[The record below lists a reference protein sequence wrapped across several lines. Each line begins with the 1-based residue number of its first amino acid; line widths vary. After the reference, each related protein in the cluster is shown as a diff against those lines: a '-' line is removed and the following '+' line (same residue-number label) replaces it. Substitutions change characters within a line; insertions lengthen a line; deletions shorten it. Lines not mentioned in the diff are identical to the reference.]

1 MPSFPLRNFPMPK
14 PLSSTVLLALV
25 AMPAWAQTAVPAT
38 DPAAKAAVSA
48 AKPGQREAQGRSD
61 ENAVRQAED
70 AFGTSVG
77 RESIGLYN
85 SSSVRGFSPVA
96 AGNARIEGL
105 YFDQVWGLSS
115 RIRRSTNI
123 RVGIS
128 AQGYPF
134 PAPTG
139 IVDYSF
145 RKPGEQARLAVV
157 TGGDS
162 YGAAYAEADAE
173 LPLLGRSLSLGV
185 GAAGGTNEYPNG
197 TDARFRNAALSLRWQ
212 PVAAL
217 EIVPF
222 WHRAETYDDE
232 KAPSYLPEGGKL
244 PPRIARRRFLGPA
257 WADYRSTMTNAGSLA
272 TWQAGADWVL
282 RAGLFRSTVAD
293 HQAFTHLLTGVT
305 PDGRANRR
313 LIADPPAQNASTS
326 GELRATRT
334 LAEGPRLHQVHLS
347 VRGRDR
353 QRRYDGSQ
361 VFDLGR
367 TTVDAPYEAPPP
379 AFVFGEQT
387 RDRTRQWTGGLAYD
401 GRWRNVGELGFSLQ
415 KTDYRKR
422 LHKPGLPLAT
432 AADKPWLYNV
442 STAVTVTPNLAVFGS
457 FTRGLEESGVAPS
470 NALNRNELLPAIR
483 TTQGDL
489 GLRYAVGPGVKLV
502 ATVFELRKPYFN
514 FDAANRYA
522 QLGDVQN
529 RGLELS
535 LAGALGPRLNVVA
548 GAVLSRP
555 RATGEGVRLG
565 RVGARPVGMSPRSVE
580 LNLDWRTP
588 WVDGLSL
595 DLTASHS
602 GAVTATVDNRV
613 ALPARTLAA
622 LSGRYRFKLAERPA
636 SLRVAVSNL
645 FDTYGLELRG
655 AGAYD
660 VINGRLASAYLSV
673 DF

>member
-1 MPSFPLRNFPMPK
+1 MLNI
-14 PLSSTVLLALV
+14 LGSTVLLLTLTPAL
-25 AMPAWAQTAVPAT
+25 AQTDP
-38 DPAAKAAVSA
+38 PAAGQPAVTGKADL
-48 AKPGQREAQGRSD
+48 RGRAD
-61 ENAVRQAED
+61 ENAMRQAED

-77 RESIGLYN
+77 RETIGLYN

-105 YFDQVWGLSS
+105 YFDQVWGLTP

-134 PAPTG
+134 LAPTG

-145 RKPGEQARLAVV
+145 RKPGDVARLALV

-162 YGAAYAEADAE
+162 YGAAYVEADGE
-173 LPLLGRSLSLGV
+173 LPLAGPSLSLGI
-185 GAAGGTNEYPNG
+185 GAAAGSNEYPNG
-197 TDARFRNAALSLRWQ
+197 TDSRYRNAALSLRWR

-217 EIVPF
+217 EILPF

-232 KAPSYLPEGGKL
+232 KAPSYLPAGPYL
-244 PPRIARRRFLGPA
+244 PPRIERRRFRGPE
-257 WADYRSTMTNAGSLA
+257 WADYRTTAMNAGSLA
-272 TWQAGADWVL
+272 TWRAGEGWTL
-282 RAGLFRSTVAD
+282 RAGIFRSLYED
-293 HQAFTHLLTGVT
+293 HRAFTHLLANLA
-305 PDGRANRR
+305 PDGSADRR
-313 LIADPPAQNASTS
+313 LIVDPPAQNVSTS
-326 GELRATRT
+326 GELRLTRE
-334 LAEGPRLHQVHLS
+334 LAEGPRLHKLHLS
-347 VRGRDR
+347 LRGRDR

-361 VFDLGR
+361 RFDLGR
-367 TTVDAPYEAPPP
+367 TTMDAPYSAPQPV
-379 AFVFGEQT
+379 FVFGEQT

-401 GRWRNVGELGFSLQ
+401 GRWRQVGEAGFSIQ

-422 LHKPGLPLAT
+422 LQKPAVPLAT
-432 AADKPWLYNV
+432 AADKPWLYNL
-442 STAVTVTPNLAVFGS
+442 TAAAYLGPDLVAFGS

-483 TTQGDL
+483 TTQGDI
-489 GLRYAVGPGVKLV
+489 GLRYALTPGIKLV
-502 ATVFELRKPYFN
+502 ATVFDLRKPYFN

-529 RGLELS
+529 RGLEVS
-535 LAGALGPRLNVVA
+535 LAGRVSPRLNVVA

-565 RVGARPVGMSPRSVE
+565 RVGERPVGMSRRSVE

-588 WVDGLSL
+588 WLDGLSL
-595 DLTASHS
+595 DMSASHA

-613 ALPARTLAA
+613 ALPARTLVA
-622 LSGRYRFKLAERPA
+622 LSGRYRFILAGRPA
-636 SLRVAVSNL
+636 SLRVAVHNV

-660 VINGRLASAYLSV
+660 VITGRLASAYLSV

>member
-1 MPSFPLRNFPMPK
+1 MLK
-14 PLSSTVLLALV
+14 TLSPAILLAISV
-25 AMPAWAQTAVPAT
+25 APGWAQTTA
-38 DPAAKAAVSA
+38 PAADQPAV
-48 AKPGQREAQGRSD
+48 QGRSE
-61 ENAVRQAED
+61 ENAMRQAED

-77 RESIGLYN
+77 RETIGLYN
-85 SSSVRGFSPVA
+85 SSSVRGFSPIA

-105 YFDQVWGLSS
+105 YFDQVWGLTS

-145 RKPGEQARLAVV
+145 RKPGDTARLALV

-162 YGAAYAEADAE
+162 YGAAYAELDGEA
-173 LPLLGRSLSLGV
+173 PLSRSLSLGFG
-185 GAAGGTNEYPNG
+185 GAAGTNEYPNG
-197 TDARFRNAALSLRWQ
+197 TDSRYRNAALSLRWQ

-217 EIVPF
+217 ELVPF
-222 WHRAETYDDE
+222 WHRSETYDDE
-232 KAPSYLPEGGKL
+232 KAPSYLPRGSTL
-244 PPRIARRRFLGPA
+244 PPRIERRRFNGPE
-257 WADYRSTMTNAGSLA
+257 WADYRTTAMNGGLLA
-272 TWQAGADWVL
+272 TL
-282 RAGLFRSTVAD
+282 RAGQGWTVSGGIFRSLYAD
-293 HQAFTHLLTGVT
+293 HRAFTHLLTDVT
-305 PDGRANRR
+305 PDRSGNRR
-313 LIADPPAQNASTS
+313 LIVDPPAENSSTS

-334 LAEGPRLHQVHLS
+334 IAEGPRLHKVHLS
-347 VRGRDR
+347 VRARDR

-361 VFDLGR
+361 SFDLGR
-367 TTVDAPYEAPPP
+367 TPIDARYDAPQPD
-379 AFVFGEQT
+379 FVFGEQT
-387 RDRTRQWTGGLAYD
+387 RDRTRQWTGGVAYD
-401 GRWRNVGELGFSLQ
+401 ARWRNVGEIGFSLQ

-432 AADKPWLYNV
+432 AEDKPWLYNA
-442 STAVTVTPNLAVFGS
+442 TAAAHLGRDLVAFGS

-489 GLRYAVGPGVKLV
+489 GLRYALWPDMKLV
-502 ATVFELRKPYFN
+502 ATVFDLRKPYFN
-514 FDAANRYA
+514 FDAGNRYA

-529 RGLELS
+529 RGLEVS
-535 LAGALGPRLNVVA
+535 LAGRLGPRLNMVA
-548 GAVLSRP
+548 GAVLSLP

-565 RVGARPVGMSPRSVE
+565 RVGERPVGMSRRSAE

-588 WVDGLSL
+588 WLDGLSL
-595 DLTASHS
+595 DMTASHT
-602 GAVTATVDNRV
+602 GAITATVDNRV
-613 ALPARTLAA
+613 ALPARTLVSLA
-622 LSGRYRFKLAERPA
+622 GRYRFTLLERPA

-660 VINGRLASAYLSV
+660 VINGRLVQAYLSV
-673 DF
+673 DV

>member
-1 MPSFPLRNFPMPK
+1 MPK
-14 PLSSTVLLALV
+14 IQSTTLLLAL
-25 AMPAWAQTAVPAT
+25 ATAPAWAQTLSQIP
-38 DPAAKAAVSA
+38 P
-48 AKPGQREAQGRSD
+48 QGRAD
-61 ENAVRQAED
+61 ENAMRQAED

-77 RESIGLYN
+77 RETIGLYN
-85 SSSVRGFSPVA
+85 AGSVRGFSPTA

-105 YFDQVWGLSS
+105 YFDQVWGLNA

-145 RKPGEQARLAVV
+145 RKPGEQARLALL

-162 YGAAYAEADAE
+162 YGGAFVEADGE
-173 LPLLGRSLSLGV
+173 LPLSGSLSLGI
-185 GAAGGTNEYPNG
+185 GAAASSNEYPNG
-197 TDARFRNAALSLRWQ
+197 TDSRSRNAALSLRWR
-212 PVAAL
+212 PSAAL
-217 EIVPF
+217 EIIPF
-222 WHRAETYDDE
+222 WNRSETYDDE
-232 KAPSYLPEGGKL
+232 KAPSYLPAGPML
-244 PPRIARRRFLGPA
+244 PPRIERRRFNGPE
-257 WADYRSTMTNAGSLA
+257 WADYRTTAMNAGTLA
-272 TWQAGADWVL
+272 SL
-282 RAGLFRSTVAD
+282 RAGEGWTVRAGIFRSLYND
-293 HQAFTHLLTGVT
+293 HRAFTHLLTGVT
-305 PDGRANRR
+305 LEGSANRR
-313 LIADPPAQNASTS
+313 LIVDPPAENASTS
-326 GELRATRT
+326 GELRVTREVF
-334 LAEGPRLHQVHLS
+334 EGPRLHKLHAS

-361 VFDLGR
+361 AFDLGR
-367 TTVDAPYEAPPP
+367 TTIDAPYTAPAPS
-379 AFVFGEQT
+379 FVFGEQT
-387 RDRTRQWTGGLAYD
+387 RDRTRQWTGGFAYD
-401 GRWRNVGELGFSLQ
+401 GRWRHVGEIGFSLQ

-422 LHKPGLPLAT
+422 LQKPGTPLAS
-432 AADKPWLYNV
+432 AEDKPWLYNL
-442 STAVTVTPNLAVFGS
+442 SAAANMTPALALFGS

-470 NALNRNELLPAIR
+470 NAVNRNELMPAIR

-489 GLRYAVGPGVKLV
+489 GLRYAVGPGIKLV
-502 ATVFELRKPYFN
+502 ATLFDLRKPYFN

-529 RGLELS
+529 QGLELS
-535 LAGALGPRLNVVA
+535 LAGALGSRLNVVA

-555 RATGEGVRLG
+555 RATGEGVKLG
-565 RVGARPVGMSPRSVE
+565 RVGERPVGMSRRTVE

-588 WVDGLSL
+588 WLEGLSL
-595 DLTASHS
+595 DMTASHS
-602 GAVTATVDNRV
+602 GAITATVDNRV

-622 LSGRYRFKLAERPA
+622 LSGRYRFTLAGRPA

-660 VINGRLASAYLSV
+660 VINGRLASAYLSI
-673 DF
+673 DY

>member
-1 MPSFPLRNFPMPK
+1 MLK
-14 PLSSTVLLALV
+14 TLSSTVLLLSTLTPAL
-25 AMPAWAQTAVPAT
+25 AQTA
-38 DPAAKAAVSA
+38 
-48 AKPGQREAQGRSD
+48 AQGRAD

-85 SSSVRGFSPVA
+85 ASSVRGFSPIA
-96 AGNARIEGL
+96 AGNARIDGL
-105 YFDQVWGLSS
+105 YFDQAWGLSP
-115 RIRRSTNI
+115 RIRRSTAI

-139 IVDYSF
+139 IVDYSL
-145 RKPGEQARLAVV
+145 RKPGEEAKLALLA
-157 TGGDS
+157 GGDS
-162 YGAAYAEADAE
+162 YGAAYLETDAE
-173 LPLLGRSLSLGV
+173 LPLLARTLSLGI
-185 GAAGGTNEYPNG
+185 GAAAGGNEYPNG
-197 TDARFRNAALSLRWQ
+197 TDSRYRNAALSLRWR
-212 PVAAL
+212 PLAGVEL
-217 EIVPF
+217 VPF
-222 WHRAETYDDE
+222 WNRSETYDDE
-232 KAPSYLPEGGKL
+232 KAPSYLPEGPVL
-244 PPRIARRRFLGPA
+244 PPRIVRRRFLGPD
-257 WADYRSTMTNAGSLA
+257 WADYRTTAMNYGALA
-272 TWQAGADWVL
+272 SAQAGQGWTV
-282 RAGLFRSTVAD
+282 RAGIFRSQYDD
-293 HQAFTHLLTGVT
+293 HRAFTHLLTGVT
-305 PDGRANRR
+305 PEGGANRL
-313 LIADPPAQNASTS
+313 LIVDPPSANGSTS
-326 GELRATRT
+326 GELRATR
-334 LAEGPRLHQVHLS
+334 LVAEGPRLHSVHLS

-367 TTVDAPYEAPPP
+367 TTIDAPYTALEP
-379 AFVFGEQT
+379 AFRFGPQT
-387 RDRTRQWTGGLAYD
+387 RDRTRQRTAGIAYD
-401 GRWRNVGELGFSLQ
+401 GRWRELGEIGFGIQ
-415 KTDYRKR
+415 KTDYRKA
-422 LHKPGLPLAT
+422 LHKPGLAAVT
-432 AADKPWLYNV
+432 AQDQPWLYNA
-442 STAVTVTPNLAVFGS
+442 TAALHLGAGLVAFGS

-470 NALNRNELLPAIR
+470 NAVNRNELLPAIR

-489 GLRYAVGPGVKLV
+489 GLRYALSPGIKLV
-502 ATVFELRKPYFN
+502 ATVFDLRKPYFN

-529 RGLELS
+529 RGLEVS
-535 LAGALGPRLNVVA
+535 LAGALTPRLNVVA

-565 RVGARPVGMSPRSVE
+565 RVGERPVGMSRRSVE

-588 WVDGLSL
+588 WIEGLSL
-595 DLTASHS
+595 DMTASHS

-622 LSGRYRFKLAERPA
+622 LSGRYRFKLGERPA

-660 VINGRLASAYLSV
+660 VINGRLASAYVSV

>member
-1 MPSFPLRNFPMPK
+1 MLK
-14 PLSSTVLLALV
+14 TLSSTVLLALCV
-25 AMPAWAQTAVPAT
+25 SPGWAQTTP
-38 DPAAKAAVSA
+38 PAADQPAEPPKS
-48 AKPGQREAQGRSD
+48 GSREVQGRAE
-61 ENAVRQAED
+61 ENAMRQAED

-77 RESIGLYN
+77 RETIGLYN
-85 SSSVRGFSPVA
+85 SSSVRGFSPIA

-145 RKPGEQARLAVV
+145 RKPGDAARLALV

-162 YGAAYAEADAE
+162 YGAAYAELDGEA
-173 LPLLGRSLSLGV
+173 PLSRGLSLGYG
-185 GAAGGTNEYPNG
+185 GALGTNEYANG
-197 TDARFRNAALSLRWQ
+197 TDSRYRNAALSLRWR

-217 EIVPF
+217 ELVPF
-222 WHRAETYDDE
+222 WHRSETYDDE
-232 KAPSYLPEGGKL
+232 KAPSYLPRGSAL
-244 PPRIARRRFLGPA
+244 PPRIERRRFNGPE
-257 WADYRSTMTNAGSLA
+257 WADYRTTAMNGGLLA
-272 TWQAGADWVL
+272 TLGAGQGWMV
-282 RAGLFRSTVAD
+282 RGGIFRSTYAD
-293 HQAFTHLLTGVT
+293 HRAFTHLLTDVT
-305 PDGRANRR
+305 PDRTGNRR
-313 LIADPPAQNASTS
+313 LIVDPPAENSSTS

-334 LAEGPRLHQVHLS
+334 MAEGPRLHNVHLS
-347 VRGRDR
+347 VRARDR

-361 VFDLGR
+361 SFDLGR
-367 TTVDAPYEAPPP
+367 TPIDARYDAPQPHFA
-379 AFVFGEQT
+379 FGEQT
-387 RDRTRQWTGGLAYD
+387 RDRTRQWTGGVAYD
-401 GRWRNVGELGFSLQ
+401 GRWRNVGEIGFSLQ

-422 LHKPGLPLAT
+422 LQKPGLPLAT
-432 AADKPWLYNV
+432 AEGKPWLYNA
-442 STAVTVTPNLAVFGS
+442 TAAAHLGRDLVAFGS

-489 GLRYAVGPGVKLV
+489 GLRYALWPDMKLV
-502 ATVFELRKPYFN
+502 ATVFDLRKPYFN
-514 FDAANRYA
+514 FDAGNRYA

-529 RGLELS
+529 RGLEVS
-535 LAGALGPRLNVVA
+535 LAGRLGPRLNMVA

-565 RVGARPVGMSPRSVE
+565 RVGERPVGMSRRSAE

-588 WVDGLSL
+588 WLDGLSL
-595 DLTASHS
+595 DMTASHS
-602 GAVTATVDNRV
+602 GAITATVDNRV
-613 ALPARTLAA
+613 ALPARTLVSLA
-622 LSGRYRFKLAERPA
+622 GRYRFTLLERPA

-660 VINGRLASAYLSV
+660 VINGRIASTYLSV
-673 DF
+673 DL

>member
-1 MPSFPLRNFPMPK
+1 MLK
-14 PLSSTVLLALV
+14 TLSSTVLLAMTM
-25 AMPAWAQTAVPAT
+25 APAWAQTTP
-38 DPAAKAAVSA
+38 PAADQPAEPAGA
-48 AKPGQREAQGRSD
+48 GTREPRGRAD
-61 ENAVRQAED
+61 ENAMRQAAD

-105 YFDQVWGLSS
+105 YFDQVWGLSP
-115 RIRRSTNI
+115 RIRRATNI

-145 RKPGEQARLAVV
+145 RKPGEQARLALV

-162 YGAAYAEADAE
+162 YGAAYVEADGE
-173 LPLLGRSLSLGV
+173 LPLARSLSLGI
-185 GAAGGTNEYPNG
+185 GTAAGTNEYPNG
-197 TDARFRNAALSLRWQ
+197 TDSRYRNAALSLRWQ
-212 PVAAL
+212 PFAAL

-232 KAPSYLPEGGKL
+232 KAPSYLPAGAWL
-244 PPRIARRRFLGPA
+244 PPRIERRRFNGPE
-257 WADYRSTMTNAGSLA
+257 WADFRTTSMNAGSLA
-272 TWQAGADWVL
+272 TL
-282 RAGLFRSTVAD
+282 RANEDWTVRAGIFRSLNND
-293 HQAFTHLLTGVT
+293 HRAFTHLLTGVT
-305 PDGRANRR
+305 PERSANRR
-313 LIADPPAQNASTS
+313 LIVDPPAENVSTS
-326 GELRATRT
+326 GELRVTRAF
-334 LAEGPRLHQVHLS
+334 AEGPRLHNLHLS
-347 VRGRDR
+347 LRGRDR

-367 TTVDAPYEAPPP
+367 TTMDTPYTAPAPN
-379 AFVFGEQT
+379 FVFGEQT

-401 GRWRNVGELGFSLQ
+401 GHWRNVGEIGFSLQ

-422 LHKPGLPLAT
+422 LQKPATPLA
-432 AADKPWLYNV
+432 AAEDKPWLYNLAAAAHI
-442 STAVTVTPNLAVFGS
+442 SPDLAVFGS

-489 GLRYAVGPGVKLV
+489 GLRYALLPGIKLV
-502 ATVFELRKPYFN
+502 ATVFDLRKPYFN

-529 RGLELS
+529 RGLEVS
-535 LAGALGPRLNVVA
+535 LAGSLGPRLNVVA

-565 RVGARPVGMSPRSVE
+565 RVGERPVGMSRRSAE

-588 WVDGLSL
+588 WLDGLSL
-595 DLTASHS
+595 DMTASHS
-602 GAVTATVDNRV
+602 GAITATVDNRV
-613 ALPARTLAA
+613 ALPARTLLA
-622 LSGRYRFKLAERPA
+622 LSGRYRFKFGEQPA
-636 SLRVAVSNL
+636 SLRVALNNV

-660 VINGRLASAYLSV
+660 LISGRVASAYLSV

>member
-1 MPSFPLRNFPMPK
+1 MLK
-14 PLSSTVLLALV
+14 TLSSTVLLALCV
-25 AMPAWAQTAVPAT
+25 SPGWAQTTP
-38 DPAAKAAVSA
+38 PAADQPAEPPKS
-48 AKPGQREAQGRSD
+48 GSREVQGRAE
-61 ENAVRQAED
+61 ENAMRQAED

-77 RESIGLYN
+77 RETIGLYN
-85 SSSVRGFSPVA
+85 SSSVRGFSPIA

-145 RKPGEQARLAVV
+145 RKPGDAARLALV
-157 TGGDS
+157 TGGDG
-162 YGAAYAEADAE
+162 YGAAYAELDGEA
-173 LPLLGRSLSLGV
+173 PLSHGLSLGYG
-185 GAAGGTNEYPNG
+185 GALGTNEYPNG
-197 TDARFRNAALSLRWQ
+197 TDSRYRNAALSLRWR

-217 EIVPF
+217 ELVPF
-222 WHRAETYDDE
+222 WHRSETYDDE
-232 KAPSYLPEGGKL
+232 KAPSYLPRGSAL
-244 PPRIARRRFLGPA
+244 PPRIERRRFNGPE
-257 WADYRSTMTNAGSLA
+257 WADYRTTAMNGGLLA
-272 TWQAGADWVL
+272 TLGAGQGWMV
-282 RAGLFRSTVAD
+282 RGGIFRSTYAD
-293 HQAFTHLLTGVT
+293 HRAFTHLLTDVT
-305 PDGRANRR
+305 PDRTGNRR
-313 LIADPPAQNASTS
+313 LIVDPPAENSSTS

-334 LAEGPRLHQVHLS
+334 MAEGPRLHNVHLS
-347 VRGRDR
+347 VRARDR

-361 VFDLGR
+361 SFDLGR
-367 TTVDAPYEAPPP
+367 TPIDARYDAPQPHFA
-379 AFVFGEQT
+379 FGEQT
-387 RDRTRQWTGGLAYD
+387 RDRTRQWTGGVAYD
-401 GRWRNVGELGFSLQ
+401 GRWRNVGEIGFSLQ

-422 LHKPGLPLAT
+422 LQKPGLPLAT
-432 AADKPWLYNV
+432 AEGKPWLYNA
-442 STAVTVTPNLAVFGS
+442 TAAAHLGRDLVAFGS

-489 GLRYAVGPGVKLV
+489 GLRYALWPDMKLV
-502 ATVFELRKPYFN
+502 ATVFDLRKPYFN
-514 FDAANRYA
+514 FDAGNRYA

-529 RGLELS
+529 RGLEVS
-535 LAGALGPRLNVVA
+535 LAGRLGPRLNMVA

-565 RVGARPVGMSPRSVE
+565 RVGERPVGMSRRSAE

-588 WVDGLSL
+588 WLDGLSL
-595 DLTASHS
+595 DMTASHT
-602 GAVTATVDNRV
+602 GAITATVDNRV
-613 ALPARTLAA
+613 ALPARTLVSLA
-622 LSGRYRFKLAERPA
+622 GRYRFTLLERPA

-660 VINGRLASAYLSV
+660 VINGRIASAYLSV
-673 DF
+673 DL

>member
-1 MPSFPLRNFPMPK
+1 MLK
-14 PLSSTVLLALV
+14 TLSSTVLLALCV
-25 AMPAWAQTAVPAT
+25 SPGWAQTTP
-38 DPAAKAAVSA
+38 PAADQPAEPPKS
-48 AKPGQREAQGRSD
+48 GSREVQGRAE
-61 ENAVRQAED
+61 ENAMRQAED

-77 RESIGLYN
+77 RETIGLYN
-85 SSSVRGFSPVA
+85 SSSVRGFSPIA

-145 RKPGEQARLAVV
+145 RKPGDAARLALV

-162 YGAAYAEADAE
+162 YGAAYAELDGE
-173 LPLLGRSLSLGV
+173 TPLSRGLSLGYG
-185 GAAGGTNEYPNG
+185 GAIGTNEYPNG
-197 TDARFRNAALSLRWQ
+197 TDSRYRNAALSLRWQ

-217 EIVPF
+217 ELVPF
-222 WHRAETYDDE
+222 WHRSETYDDE
-232 KAPSYLPEGGKL
+232 KAPSYLPRGSTL
-244 PPRIARRRFLGPA
+244 PPRIERRRFNGPE
-257 WADYRSTMTNAGSLA
+257 WADYRTTAMNGGLLA
-272 TWQAGADWVL
+272 TLGVGQGWMVRG
-282 RAGLFRSTVAD
+282 GIFRSTYAD
-293 HQAFTHLLTGVT
+293 HRAFTHLLTDVT
-305 PDGRANRR
+305 PDRTGNRR
-313 LIADPPAQNASTS
+313 LIVDPPAENSSTS

-334 LAEGPRLHQVHLS
+334 VAEGPRLHNVHLS
-347 VRGRDR
+347 VRARDR

-361 VFDLGR
+361 SFDLGR
-367 TTVDAPYEAPPP
+367 TPIDARYDAPQPH
-379 AFVFGEQT
+379 FVFGEQT
-387 RDRTRQWTGGLAYD
+387 RDRTRQWTGGVAYD
-401 GRWRNVGELGFSLQ
+401 GRWRNVGEIGFSLQ

-422 LHKPGLPLAT
+422 LQKPGLPLAT
-432 AADKPWLYNV
+432 AEGKPWLYNA
-442 STAVTVTPNLAVFGS
+442 TAAAHLDKDLVAFGS

-489 GLRYAVGPGVKLV
+489 GLRYALWPDMKLV
-502 ATVFELRKPYFN
+502 ATVFDLRKPYFN
-514 FDAANRYA
+514 FDAGNRYA

-529 RGLELS
+529 RGLEVS
-535 LAGALGPRLNVVA
+535 LAGRLGPRLNMVA

-565 RVGARPVGMSPRSVE
+565 RVGERPVGMSRRSAE

-588 WVDGLSL
+588 WLDGLSL
-595 DLTASHS
+595 DMTASHT
-602 GAVTATVDNRV
+602 GAITATVDNRV
-613 ALPARTLAA
+613 ALPARTLVSLA
-622 LSGRYRFKLAERPA
+622 GRYRFTLLERPA

-673 DF
+673 DL

>member
-1 MPSFPLRNFPMPK
+1 MLK
-14 PLSSTVLLALV
+14 TLSSTVLLALCV
-25 AMPAWAQTAVPAT
+25 SPGWAQTTP
-38 DPAAKAAVSA
+38 PAADQPAEPPKS
-48 AKPGQREAQGRSD
+48 GSREVQGRAE
-61 ENAVRQAED
+61 ENAMRQAED

-77 RESIGLYN
+77 RETIGLYN
-85 SSSVRGFSPVA
+85 SSSVRGFSPIA

-105 YFDQVWGLSS
+105 YFDQVWGLTS

-145 RKPGEQARLAVV
+145 RKPGDAARLALV

-162 YGAAYAEADAE
+162 YGAAYAELDGE
-173 LPLLGRSLSLGV
+173 TPLSRGLSLGYG
-185 GAAGGTNEYPNG
+185 GAIGTNEYPNG
-197 TDARFRNAALSLRWQ
+197 TDSRYRNAALSLRWQ

-217 EIVPF
+217 ELVPF
-222 WHRAETYDDE
+222 WHRSETYDDE
-232 KAPSYLPEGGKL
+232 KAPSYLPRGSTL
-244 PPRIARRRFLGPA
+244 PPRIERRRFNGPE
-257 WADYRSTMTNAGSLA
+257 WADYRTTAMNGGLLA
-272 TWQAGADWVL
+272 TLGVGQGWMVRG
-282 RAGLFRSTVAD
+282 GIFRSTYAD
-293 HQAFTHLLTGVT
+293 HRAFTHLLTDVT
-305 PDGRANRR
+305 PDRTGNRR
-313 LIADPPAQNASTS
+313 LIVDPPAENSSTS

-334 LAEGPRLHQVHLS
+334 VAEGPRLHNIHLS
-347 VRGRDR
+347 VRARDR

-361 VFDLGR
+361 SFDLGR
-367 TTVDAPYEAPPP
+367 TPIDARYDAPQPH
-379 AFVFGEQT
+379 FVFGEQT
-387 RDRTRQWTGGLAYD
+387 RDRTRQWTGGVAYD
-401 GRWRNVGELGFSLQ
+401 GRWRNVGEIGFSLQ

-422 LHKPGLPLAT
+422 LQKPGLPLAT
-432 AADKPWLYNV
+432 AEGKPWLYNA
-442 STAVTVTPNLAVFGS
+442 TAAAHLGQDLVAFGS

-489 GLRYAVGPGVKLV
+489 GLRYALWPDMKLV
-502 ATVFELRKPYFN
+502 ATVFDLRKPYFN
-514 FDAANRYA
+514 FDAGNRYA

-529 RGLELS
+529 RGLEVS
-535 LAGALGPRLNVVA
+535 LAGRLGPRLNMVA

-565 RVGARPVGMSPRSVE
+565 RVGERPVGMSRRSAE

-588 WVDGLSL
+588 WLDGLSL
-595 DLTASHS
+595 DMTASHT
-602 GAVTATVDNRV
+602 GAITATVDNRV
-613 ALPARTLAA
+613 ALPARTLVSLA
-622 LSGRYRFKLAERPA
+622 GRYRFTLLERPA

-673 DF
+673 DL

>member
-1 MPSFPLRNFPMPK
+1 MLK
-14 PLSSTVLLALV
+14 TLSSTILLALS
-25 AMPAWAQTAVPAT
+25 AVPAFAQT
-38 DPAAKAAVSA
+38 TPPAADQPAEPASPGTRAVA
-48 AKPGQREAQGRSD
+48 GRAD
-61 ENAVRQAED
+61 ENAMRQAED

-77 RESIGLYN
+77 RETIGLYN
-85 SSSVRGFSPVA
+85 SSSVRGFSPIA

-105 YFDQVWGLSS
+105 YFDQVWGLTP
-115 RIRRSTNI
+115 RIRRSTTI

-145 RKPGEQARLAVV
+145 RKPGDAARLALV

-162 YGAAYAEADAE
+162 YGAAYVEADGE
-173 LPLLGRSLSLGV
+173 LPLARGLSLGLG
-185 GAAGGTNEYPNG
+185 GAAGTNEYPNG
-197 TDARFRNAALSLRWQ
+197 TDSRYRNAALSLRWQ
-212 PVAAL
+212 PLAAL
-217 EIVPF
+217 ELVPF
-222 WHRAETYDDE
+222 WHRSETYDDE
-232 KAPSYLPEGGKL
+232 KAPSYLPRGSTL
-244 PPRIARRRFLGPA
+244 PPRIERRRFHGPE
-257 WADYRSTMTNAGSLA
+257 WADYRTTAMNGGLLA
-272 TWQAGADWVL
+272 TLHAGQGWTV
-282 RAGLFRSTVAD
+282 RGGIFRSMYAD
-293 HQAFTHLLTGVT
+293 HRAFTHLLTDVT
-305 PDGRANRR
+305 PDRSGNRR
-313 LIADPPAQNASTS
+313 LIVDPPAENSSTS

-334 LAEGPRLHQVHLS
+334 IAEGPRLHQVHVS

-361 VFDLGR
+361 AFDLGR
-367 TTVDAPYEAPPP
+367 TSMDAPYAAPQPD
-379 AFVFGEQT
+379 FVFGEQT
-387 RDRTRQWTGGLAYD
+387 RDRTRQWTGGVAYD
-401 GRWRNVGELGFSLQ
+401 GRWREVGEIGFSLQ

-422 LHKPGLPLAT
+422 LRKPGLPEAF
-432 AADKPWLYNV
+432 AQDEPWLYNA
-442 STAVTVTPNLAVFGS
+442 TLAGHFAPGLVAFGS

-470 NALNRNELLPAIR
+470 NAVNRNELLPAIR

-489 GLRYAVGPGVKLV
+489 GLRYALWRDMKLV
-502 ATVFELRKPYFN
+502 ATVFDLRKPYFN

-529 RGLELS
+529 RGLEVS
-535 LAGALGPRLNVVA
+535 LAGRLTPRLNMVA

-565 RVGARPVGMSPRSVE
+565 RVGERPVGMSRRSAE

-588 WVDGLSL
+588 WLEGLSL
-595 DLTASHS
+595 DMTASHS
-602 GAVTATVDNRV
+602 GAITATVDNRV
-613 ALPARTLAA
+613 AIPARTLVSLA
-622 LSGRYRFKLAERPA
+622 GRYRFMLMQRPA

-660 VINGRLASAYLSV
+660 VINGRLAQAYLSV
-673 DF
+673 DL

>member
-1 MPSFPLRNFPMPK
+1 MLK
-14 PLSSTVLLALV
+14 ILSSTVLLALCV
-25 AMPAWAQTAVPAT
+25 APGWAQTVRPAADQPAT
-38 DPAAKAAVSA
+38 PAKAGTRDV
-48 AKPGQREAQGRSD
+48 QGRTD
-61 ENAVRQAED
+61 ENAMRQAED

-77 RESIGLYN
+77 RETIGLYN
-85 SSSVRGFSPVA
+85 ASSVRGFSPVA

-105 YFDQVWGLSS
+105 YFDQVWGLTP

-145 RKPGEQARLAVV
+145 RKPGDAARLALV

-162 YGAAYAEADAE
+162 YGAAYTE
-173 LPLLGRSLSLGV
+173 LDGEVPLAARTLSLGIG
-185 GAAGGTNEYPNG
+185 GAAGINEYPNG
-197 TDARFRNAALSLRWQ
+197 TDSRYRNAALSLRWQ
-212 PVAAL
+212 PSAVL

-222 WHRAETYDDE
+222 WHRSETYDDE
-232 KAPSYLPEGGKL
+232 KAPSYLPAGSAL
-244 PPRIARRRFLGPA
+244 PPRIERRRFLGPE
-257 WADYRSTMTNAGSLA
+257 WADYRTTAMNLGTLATLQAGS
-272 TWQAGADWVL
+272 GWVL
-282 RAGLFRSTVAD
+282 KGGIFRSVYND
-293 HQAFTHLLTGVT
+293 HRAFTHLLTNVT
-305 PDGRANRR
+305 PDRMGNRR
-313 LIADPPAQNASTS
+313 LIADPPAHNSSTS
-326 GELRATRT
+326 GELRATRSV
-334 LAEGPRLHQVHLS
+334 AEGPRLHNLHLS

-361 VFDLGR
+361 SFDFGR
-367 TTVDAPYEAPPP
+367 TSIDAPFTAPEPH
-379 AFVFGEQT
+379 FVFGEQT

-401 GRWRNVGELGFSLQ
+401 GRWRNVGEIGLSLQ

-422 LHKPGLPLAT
+422 LHKPGLPLA
-432 AADKPWLYNV
+432 AAEDKPWLYN
-442 STAVTVTPNLAVFGS
+442 ATVASHLAPGLVVFGS

-483 TTQGDL
+483 TTQGDA
-489 GLRYAVGPGVKLV
+489 GLRYALSRDMKLV
-502 ATVFELRKPYFN
+502 ATVFDLRKPYFN
-514 FDAANRYA
+514 FDAGNRYA

-529 RGLELS
+529 RGLEVS
-535 LAGALGPRLNVVA
+535 LAGRLGPRLNMVA

-565 RVGARPVGMSPRSVE
+565 RVGERPVGMSRRSAE

-588 WVDGLSL
+588 WLDGLSL
-595 DLTASHS
+595 DMTASHT

-613 ALPARTLAA
+613 ALPARTLASLA
-622 LSGRYRFKLAERPA
+622 GRYRFTLLERPA
-636 SLRVAVSNL
+636 SLRVSVSNL

-660 VINGRLASAYLSV
+660 VITGRLAQAYLSV
-673 DF
+673 DL

>member
-1 MPSFPLRNFPMPK
+1 MLK
-14 PLSSTVLLALV
+14 ILSSTVLLAL
-25 AMPAWAQTAVPAT
+25 AAAPAWAQTAPSAATPPAEPAT
-38 DPAAKAAVSA
+38 
-48 AKPGQREAQGRSD
+48 PGTQQLHGRAD
-61 ENAVRQAED
+61 ENVMRQAED

-77 RESIGLYN
+77 RETIGLYN

-105 YFDQVWGLSS
+105 YFDQVWGLTP

-145 RKPGEQARLAVV
+145 RKPGERARLALV

-162 YGAAYAEADAE
+162 YGGAYAEADGE
-173 LPLLGRSLSLGV
+173 LPLARGLNLGIGTAV
-185 GAAGGTNEYPNG
+185 GSNEYPNG
-197 TDARFRNAALSLRWQ
+197 TDSRYRNAALSLRWQ

-232 KAPSYLPEGGKL
+232 KAPSFLPAGAYL
-244 PPRIARRRFLGPA
+244 PPRIERRRFNGPE
-257 WADYRSTMTNAGSLA
+257 WADFRTTAMNYGGLA
-272 TWQAGADWVL
+272 TLHAGEGWTV
-282 RAGLFRSTVAD
+282 RAGVFRSLYND
-293 HQAFTHLLTGVT
+293 HRAFTHLLTGVT
-305 PDGRANRR
+305 PDGSANRR
-313 LIADPPAQNASTS
+313 LIVDPPAENASTS

-334 LAEGPRLHQVHLS
+334 VSEGPRLHNLHFS

-361 VFDLGR
+361 AFELGR
-367 TTVDAPYEAPPP
+367 TTIDAPYTAPEP

-387 RDRTRQWTGGLAYD
+387 RDRTRQWTGGFAYD
-401 GRWRNVGELGFSLQ
+401 GRWRKVGEIGFSLQ

-422 LHKPGLPLAT
+422 LQKPGLPLAT
-432 AADKPWLYNV
+432 AEDKPWLYNA
-442 STAVTVTPNLAVFGS
+442 TAAGHIGPKLVAFGS

-489 GLRYAVGPGVKLV
+489 GLRYALSPEMKLV
-502 ATVFELRKPYFN
+502 ATVFDLRKPYFN
-514 FDAANRYA
+514 FDAGNRYA

-529 RGLELS
+529 RGLEVS
-535 LAGALGPRLNVVA
+535 LAGALSPRLNLVA
-548 GAVLSRP
+548 GAVMSRP

-565 RVGARPVGMSPRSVE
+565 RVGEHPVGMSRRSAE

-588 WVDGLSL
+588 WLDGLSL
-595 DLTASHS
+595 DMTASHS
-602 GAVTATVDNRV
+602 GAITATVDNRV
-613 ALPARTLAA
+613 AIPARTLVA
-622 LSGRYRFKLAERPA
+622 LSGRYRFMLGEQPA
-636 SLRVAVSNL
+636 SLRVAVNNV
-645 FDTYGLELRG
+645 FDTYGWELRG

-660 VINGRLASAYLSV
+660 VINGRLVSAYLSV
-673 DF
+673 DL

>member
-1 MPSFPLRNFPMPK
+1 MLNI
-14 PLSSTVLLALV
+14 LGSTVLLLTLTPAL
-25 AMPAWAQTAVPAT
+25 AQTEAPAAGQPAVP
-38 DPAAKAAVSA
+38 DKGDV
-48 AKPGQREAQGRSD
+48 RGRTD
-61 ENAVRQAED
+61 ENAMRQAED

-77 RESIGLYN
+77 RETIGLYN

-105 YFDQVWGLSS
+105 YFDQVWGLTP

-134 PAPTG
+134 LAPTG

-145 RKPGEQARLAVV
+145 RKPGEEARLALV

-162 YGAAYAEADAE
+162 YGAAYVEADGE
-173 LPLLGRSLSLGV
+173 LPLAGRSLNLGIG
-185 GAAGGTNEYPNG
+185 GAAGTNEYPNG
-197 TDARFRNAALSLRWQ
+197 TDSRYRNAALSLRWR

-217 EIVPF
+217 EIIPF

-232 KAPSYLPEGGKL
+232 KAPSYLPAGPYL
-244 PPRIARRRFLGPA
+244 PPRIERRRFRGPD
-257 WADYRSTMTNAGSLA
+257 WADYRSTAINAGSLA
-272 TWQAGADWVL
+272 TWRAGEGWTL
-282 RAGLFRSTVAD
+282 RAGIFRSLYND
-293 HQAFTHLLTGVT
+293 HRAFTHLLANLA
-305 PDGRANRR
+305 PDGSADRR
-313 LIADPPAQNASTS
+313 LIVDPPAENTSTS
-326 GELRATRT
+326 GELRLSRE
-334 LAEGPRLHQVHLS
+334 LIEGPRLHNLHLS
-347 VRGRDR
+347 LRGRDR

-361 VFDLGR
+361 RFDLGR
-367 TTVDAPYEAPPP
+367 TTMDAPYAAPQPVF
-379 AFVFGEQT
+379 AFGEQT

-401 GRWRNVGELGFSLQ
+401 GRWRQVGEFGFSIQ

-422 LHKPGLPLAT
+422 LHKPAVPLAT
-432 AADKPWLYNV
+432 AEDKPWLYNL
-442 STAVTVTPNLAVFGS
+442 TAAAYLGPDLVAFGS

-483 TTQGDL
+483 TTQGDI
-489 GLRYAVGPGVKLV
+489 GLRYALTPDIKLV
-502 ATVFELRKPYFN
+502 ATVFDLRKPYFN

-529 RGLELS
+529 RGLEVS
-535 LAGALGPRLNVVA
+535 LAGRVGPRLNVVA

-565 RVGARPVGMSPRSVE
+565 RVGERPVGMSRRSVE

-588 WVDGLSL
+588 WLDGLSL
-595 DLTASHS
+595 DMSASHA

-613 ALPARTLAA
+613 ALPARTLVA
-622 LSGRYRFKLAERPA
+622 LNGRYRFTLAGRPA
-636 SLRVAVSNL
+636 SLRVAVHNV

-660 VINGRLASAYLSV
+660 VITGRLASTYLSV

>member
-1 MPSFPLRNFPMPK
+1 MPNI
-14 PLSSTVLLALV
+14 LSSTVLLAL
-25 AMPAWAQTAVPAT
+25 AAAPAWAQSTP
-38 DPAAKAAVSA
+38 PAAPAEAASA
-48 AKPGQREAQGRSD
+48 GTQELRGRAD
-61 ENAVRQAED
+61 ENVMRQAED

-77 RESIGLYN
+77 RETIGLYN

-105 YFDQVWGLSS
+105 YFDQVWGPTP
-115 RIRRSTNI
+115 RIRRSTTI

-139 IVDYSF
+139 IVDYSL
-145 RKPGEQARLAVV
+145 RKPGGQAKLSLV

-162 YGAAYAEADAE
+162 YGAAYVEADGE
-173 LPLLGRSLSLGV
+173 LPLASGLSLGA
-185 GAAGGTNEYPNG
+185 GAAAGANEYPNG
-197 TDARFRNAALSLRWQ
+197 TDSRYRNAALSLRWQ

-222 WHRAETYDDE
+222 WHRSETYDDE
-232 KAPSYLPEGGKL
+232 KAPSYLPAGAYL
-244 PPRIARRRFLGPA
+244 PPRVERRRFHGPD
-257 WADYRSTMTNAGSLA
+257 WADYRTTAMNAGGLA
-272 TWQAGADWVL
+272 TL
-282 RAGLFRSTVAD
+282 RAGEGWTVRAGVFRSLYQD
-293 HQAFTHLLTGVT
+293 HRAFTHLLTGVT
-305 PDGRANRR
+305 PDGSAHRR
-313 LIADPPAQNASTS
+313 LIVDPPSENASTS
-326 GELRATRT
+326 GELRLTRV
-334 LAEGPRLHQVHLS
+334 LAEGPRLHNVHLS

-361 VFDLGR
+361 AFDLGP
-367 TTVDAPYEAPPP
+367 TTIGTPYAAAPPP
-379 AFVFGEQT
+379 FAFGEQT
-387 RDRTRQWTGGLAYD
+387 RDRTRQWTGGFAYD
-401 GRWRNVGELGFSLQ
+401 GRWREVGEIGFSLQ

-422 LHKPGLPLAT
+422 LHKPALPLAT
-432 AADKPWLYNV
+432 AGDKPWLYNL
-442 STAVTVTPNLAVFGS
+442 TAAGHLVPGLVVFGS

-489 GLRYAVGPGVKLV
+489 GLRYALDNGMKLV
-502 ATVFELRKPYFN
+502 ATVFDLRKPYFN
-514 FDAANRYA
+514 FDAGNRYA

-535 LAGALGPRLNVVA
+535 LAGALTPRLNVVA

-565 RVGARPVGMSPRSVE
+565 RVGERPVGMSRRSAE

-588 WVDGLSL
+588 WLEGLSL
-595 DLTASHS
+595 DMSVSHS
-602 GAVTATVDNRV
+602 GAITATVDNRV

-622 LSGRYRFKLAERPA
+622 LSGRYRFLLGAQPA
-636 SLRVAVSNL
+636 SLRVGVNNL
-645 FDTYGLELRG
+645 FDTYGWELRG

-660 VINGRLASAYLSV
+660 IIAGRVLSAYLSV
-673 DF
+673 DL

>member
-1 MPSFPLRNFPMPK
+1 MLK
-14 PLSSTVLLALV
+14 TLSSTVLLALCV
-25 AMPAWAQTAVPAT
+25 SPGWAQTTP
-38 DPAAKAAVSA
+38 PAADQPAEPPKS
-48 AKPGQREAQGRSD
+48 GSREVQGRAE
-61 ENAVRQAED
+61 ENAMRQAED

-77 RESIGLYN
+77 RETIGLYN
-85 SSSVRGFSPVA
+85 SSSVRGFSPIA

-145 RKPGEQARLAVV
+145 RKPGDAARLALV

-162 YGAAYAEADAE
+162 YGAAYAELDGEA
-173 LPLLGRSLSLGV
+173 PLSHGLSLGYG
-185 GAAGGTNEYPNG
+185 GALGTNEYPNG
-197 TDARFRNAALSLRWQ
+197 TDSRYRNAALSLRWR

-217 EIVPF
+217 ELVPF
-222 WHRAETYDDE
+222 WHRSETYDDE
-232 KAPSYLPEGGKL
+232 KAPSYLPRGSAL
-244 PPRIARRRFLGPA
+244 PPRIERRRFNGPE
-257 WADYRSTMTNAGSLA
+257 WADYRTTAMNGGLLA
-272 TWQAGADWVL
+272 TLGAGQGWMV
-282 RAGLFRSTVAD
+282 RGGIFRSTYAD
-293 HQAFTHLLTGVT
+293 HRAFTHLLTDVT
-305 PDGRANRR
+305 PDRTGNRR
-313 LIADPPAQNASTS
+313 LIVDPPAENSSTS

-334 LAEGPRLHQVHLS
+334 MAEGPRLHNVHLS
-347 VRGRDR
+347 VRARDR

-361 VFDLGR
+361 SFDLGR
-367 TTVDAPYEAPPP
+367 TPIDARYDAPQPHFA
-379 AFVFGEQT
+379 FGEQT
-387 RDRTRQWTGGLAYD
+387 RDRTRQWTGGVAYD
-401 GRWRNVGELGFSLQ
+401 GRWRNVGEIGFSLQ

-422 LHKPGLPLAT
+422 LQKPGLPLAT
-432 AADKPWLYNV
+432 AEGKPWLYNA
-442 STAVTVTPNLAVFGS
+442 TAAAHLGRDLVAFGS

-489 GLRYAVGPGVKLV
+489 GLRYALWPDMKLV
-502 ATVFELRKPYFN
+502 ATVFDLRKPYFN
-514 FDAANRYA
+514 FDAGNRYA

-529 RGLELS
+529 RGLEVS
-535 LAGALGPRLNVVA
+535 LAGRLGPRLNMVA

-565 RVGARPVGMSPRSVE
+565 RVGERPVGMSRRSAE

-588 WVDGLSL
+588 WLDGLSL
-595 DLTASHS
+595 DMTASHS
-602 GAVTATVDNRV
+602 GAITATVDNRV
-613 ALPARTLAA
+613 ALPARTVVSLA
-622 LSGRYRFKLAERPA
+622 GRYRFTLLERPA

-673 DF
+673 DL

>member
-1 MPSFPLRNFPMPK
+1 MPISLR
-14 PLSSTVLLALV
+14 STFLLAL
-25 AMPAWAQTAVPAT
+25 AATPAWAQAAAQAADHPVE
-38 DPAAKAAVSA
+38 PAAPAAL
-48 AKPGQREAQGRSD
+48 PENREVRGRAD

-77 RESIGLYN
+77 RETIGLYN

-134 PAPTG
+134 LAPTG

-145 RKPGEQARLAVV
+145 RKPGEQARLALV

-162 YGAAYAEADAE
+162 YGAAYVEADGE
-173 LPLLGRSLSLGV
+173 LPLAGRSLSLGI
-185 GAAGGTNEYPNG
+185 GTGIGTNEYANG
-197 TDARFRNAALSLRWQ
+197 TNARYRNAALSLRWR

-217 EIVPF
+217 EILPF
-222 WHRAETYDDE
+222 WNRAETEDDE
-232 KAPSYLPEGGKL
+232 KAPSYLPAGAQL
-244 PPRIARRRFLGPA
+244 PPRIERRRFNGPE
-257 WADYRSTMTNAGSLA
+257 WADYRTTAMNVGTLA
-272 TWQAGADWVL
+272 TLHAAEGWTV
-282 RAGLFRSTVAD
+282 RAGVFRSLYND
-293 HQAFTHLLTGVT
+293 HRAFTHLLANVT
-305 PDGRANRR
+305 PDGSAQRR
-313 LIADPPAQNASTS
+313 LIVDPPAENASTS
-326 GELRATRT
+326 GELRVTRE
-334 LAEGPRLHQVHLS
+334 LAEGPRLHNLHLS
-347 VRGRDR
+347 LRGRDR

-361 VFDLGR
+361 LLDLGR
-367 TTVDAPYEAPPP
+367 TTIDAPYIAPAP

-387 RDRTRQWTGGLAYD
+387 RDRTRQWTGGMAYD
-401 GRWRNVGELGFSLQ
+401 GRWRHVGEIGFSLQ

-422 LHKPGLPLAT
+422 LQKPALALAT
-432 AADKPWLYNV
+432 AEDKPWLYNV
-442 STAVTVTPNLAVFGS
+442 TAAAHVMPDLVVFGS

-483 TTQGDL
+483 TTQGDI
-489 GLRYAVGPGVKLV
+489 GLRYALTPGIKLV
-502 ATVFELRKPYFN
+502 ATAFDLRKPYFN
-514 FDAANRYA
+514 FDAGNRYA
-522 QLGDVQN
+522 QLGDVEN
-529 RGLELS
+529 RGVEMS
-535 LAGALGPRLNVVA
+535 LAGALTPRLNIVA

-555 RATGEGVRLG
+555 RATGEGVKLG
-565 RVGARPVGMSPRSVE
+565 RVGERPVGMSRRSAE

-588 WVDGLSL
+588 WLEGLSL
-595 DLTASHS
+595 DMTASHS

-613 ALPARTLAA
+613 AIPARTLVA
-622 LSGRYRFKLAERPA
+622 LSGRYRFRLAERPA
-636 SLRVAVSNL
+636 SLRVAVHNV

-660 VINGRLASAYLSV
+660 VIAGRLASAYLSV
-673 DF
+673 DL

>member
-1 MPSFPLRNFPMPK
+1 MRARFSMLNNLGPAF
-14 PLSSTVLLALV
+14 LLATFAASV
-25 AMPAWAQTAVPAT
+25 SAQTTPPAV
-38 DPAAKAAVSA
+38 
-48 AKPGQREAQGRSD
+48 QAQGRAD

-77 RESIGLYN
+77 RETIGLYN
-85 SSSVRGFSPVA
+85 ASSVRGFSPIA

-105 YFDQVWGLSS
+105 YFDQVWGLTP

-145 RKPGEQARLAVV
+145 RKPGEQARLALL

-162 YGAAYAEADAE
+162 YGAGFIE
-173 LPLLGRSLSLGV
+173 LDGEVPLAGKALSLGIG
-185 GAAGGTNEYPNG
+185 GAAGSNEYPNG
-197 TDARFRNAALSLRWQ
+197 TNSRYRNAALSARWR
-212 PVAAL
+212 PTPAL

-232 KAPSYLPEGGKL
+232 KAPSYLPAGPYL
-244 PPRIARRRFLGPA
+244 PPRIERRRFLGPD
-257 WADYRSTMTNAGSLA
+257 WADFRTTAMNAGSLA
-272 TWQAGADWVL
+272 TW
-282 RAGLFRSTVAD
+282 RAGEGWTVRAGIFRSMYND
-293 HQAFTHLLTGVT
+293 HQAFTHLLSNLT
-305 PDGRANRR
+305 PDGAAFRR
-313 LIADPPAQNASTS
+313 LIADPPAENASTS
-326 GELRATRT
+326 GELRVTRT
-334 LAEGPRLHQVHLS
+334 IAEGPRLHNVHLN

-367 TTVDAPYEAPPP
+367 TTMDAPYTAPPT
-379 AFVFGEQT
+379 FMFGEQT

-401 GRWRNVGELGFSLQ
+401 GRWRGVGEIGVGVQ
-415 KTDYRKR
+415 KTDYRKH
-422 LHKPGLPLAT
+422 LEKPGLPP
-432 AADKPWLYNV
+432 AAAEDKPWLYNA
-442 STAVTVTPNLAVFGS
+442 TAAVYLGPSLVAFGS

-470 NALNRNELLPAIR
+470 NAVNRNELLPAIR
-483 TTQGDL
+483 TTQGDI
-489 GLRYAVGPGVKLV
+489 GLRYALSDSMKLV
-502 ATVFELRKPYFN
+502 ATLFDLRKPYFN

-522 QLGDVQN
+522 QLGDVEN
-529 RGLELS
+529 RGLEVS
-535 LAGALGPRLNVVA
+535 LAGRLGPRVNVVA

-555 RATGEGVRLG
+555 RATGEGVRLK
-565 RVGARPVGMSPRSVE
+565 RVGERPVGMSRRSVE

-595 DLTASHS
+595 DMTASHS
-602 GAVTATVDNRV
+602 GPVTATVDNRV
-613 ALPARTLAA
+613 ALPARTLVA
-622 LSGRYRFKLAERPA
+622 LSGRYRFVLADRPA

-645 FDTYGLELRG
+645 FHTYGLELRG